1 MVDERAGRSE
11 RDIAVRRRVAET
23 LNRQQGPLRPLPVL
37 MLLGPRGSGKTAFTG
52 HLRQWAQRVPLASI
66 DAEPVGEHGGTPI
79 DVLIETAFQLSA
91 HHDGIPRLGFPALGS
106 LLAAV
111 GTAVDARSRE
121 QAVRDMAEALRAGR
135 AREHSYQELQGIVD
149 GVAQL
154 AGLGLPG
161 WSSVVVPLVQG
172 GVRMRLGLRLR
183 RRLAE
188 TSASGPGRGATADF
202 LVGVNRLYH
211 GYPAQRAEAE
221 RVLLDS
227 FLADLRAA
235 YASGRADRLR
245 TTHCL
250 ALLDNADS
258 SVGEAFLTLLLESR
272 ERSGRPDPLLVVAT
286 ARRRPETLVRAETGS
301 GHRPDY
307 RESWPQ
313 SARFRP
319 LPAGPLLV
327 AGQLRDLSRREVE
340 AQAAA
345 TLDTLPAGSVLPRT
359 DNAVQWLGWIV
370 YEITRGHPAGTAAVL
385 DGLRRMPADLPWD
398 ARVHRCLAPLDGSV
412 QPVPAL
418 SAGPGLLEL
427 LQRDCSAQ
435 LARLMPRA
443 AAGVTLGR
451 AETCESLWEGQE
463 PVLREFVGYCADDL
477 RTVPEP
483 DEGLP
488 ALHRLT
494 RFLLLRRLDGAPEED
509 GQEDGGPG
517 SWKGAHGALRAA
529 AVARGDRR
537 AVAYHDLALD
547 DLGSAVDYLRDR
559 FDETGADEWC
569 ADLAWLQ
576 RAPYRWDGALPEA
589 ARDRYER
596 LVGVA
601 GGDPA
606 RRAITRLL
614 AAGWITPHPRP
625 DGAAQPYGD
634 PLGDPYA
641 ELYPD
646 IVEEFLTLRRPIG
659 NEHDRHVL
667 LRMAQRYERKPW
679 W

>member
-1 MVDERAGRSE
+1 MADGRAGGSE
-11 RDIAVRRRVAET
+11 RDVAVRRHVAAS
-23 LNRQQGPLRPLPVL
+23 LSRQQGPLRPLPALV
-37 MLLGPRGSGKTAFTG
+37 LLGPRGSGKTALTA
-52 HLRQWAQRVPLASI
+52 HLRQWGRRVPLASI
-66 DAEPVGEHGGTPI
+66 DLEPVSERGGTPI
-79 DVLIETAFQLSA
+79 DVLIELAFQLSA
-91 HHDGIPRLGFPALGS
+91 HHDGIPQLGFPALGA

-111 GTAVDARSRE
+111 GTAVDARDRE
-121 QAVRDMAEALRAGR
+121 RAVRDMAEALRAGR
-135 AREHSYQELQGIVD
+135 AREHSYEELQGIVD
-149 GVAQL
+149 GIAQL

-161 WSSVVVPLVQG
+161 WSSVVMPLVQG
-172 GVRMRLGLRLR
+172 GMRLRLGMRLR
-183 RRLAE
+183 RRFAE
-188 TSASGPGRGATADF
+188 TSAAGPGRGATADF

-227 FLADLRAA
+227 FLADLRGA
-235 YASGRADRLR
+235 YATGRADRLR

-258 SVGEAFLTLLLESR
+258 AVGESFLALLLDSR

-286 ARRRPETLVRAETGS
+286 ARRRPEPLVRAETGS

-307 RESWPQ
+307 RESWPRP
-313 SARFRP
+313 ADFRP
-319 LPAGPLLV
+319 LTAGAL
-327 AGQLRDLSRREVE
+327 AGGQLRDLSRREVE
-340 AQAAA
+340 AQAGAA
-345 TLDTLPAGSVLPRT
+345 LDTLPAGSVLPRT
-359 DNAVQWLGWIV
+359 DNAVQWLGWLV
-370 YEITRGHPAGTAAVL
+370 YELTRGHPAGTAAVL
-385 DGLRRMPADLPWD
+385 DTLRRMPADLPWD
-398 ARVHRCLAPLDGSV
+398 ERVHRCLAPLDGSV

-418 SAGPGLLEL
+418 SAGSGLLEL
-427 LQRDCSAQ
+427 LLRDCSAQ
-435 LARLMPRA
+435 LARLMPRT

-451 AETCESLWEGQE
+451 AETCDALWEGQE
-463 PVLREFVGYCADDL
+463 PVLREFVSYSADEL
-477 RTVPEP
+477 RTVPDP

-494 RFLLLRRLDGAPEED
+494 RFLLLRRLDGARGAGD
-509 GQEDGGPG
+509 DPG
-517 SWKGAHGALRAA
+517 TWTGAHRALRAA
-529 AVARGDRR
+529 AVARGDLR
-537 AVAYHDLALD
+537 AVAYHDLALG
-547 DLGSAVDYLRDR
+547 DLSAAVDYLRDR
-559 FDETGADEWC
+559 FDETGADGWC

-576 RAPYRWDGALPEA
+576 RAPCRWDGALPKP

-601 GGDPA
+601 EGDAA

>member
-1 MVDERAGRSE
+1 MADGRAGRSE
-11 RDIAVRRRVAET
+11 RDVAVRRRVAET
-23 LNRQQGPLRPLPVL
+23 LSRQQGPLRPIPAL
-37 MLLGPRGSGKTAFTG
+37 MLLGTRGSGKTALTG
-52 HLRQWAQRVPLASI
+52 HLREWARRVPLASI
-66 DAEPVGEHGGTPI
+66 DLEPVGERGGTPI
-79 DVLIETAFQLSA
+79 DVLIEMAFQLSA
-91 HHDGIPRLGFPALGS
+91 RHDGIPRLGFPALGA

-111 GTAVDARSRE
+111 GTAVDAGSRE
-121 QAVRDMAEALRAGR
+121 RAVRDMAEALRAGR

-154 AGLGLPG
+154 AGFGLPG
-161 WSSVVVPLVQG
+161 WSSVVMPLVQG
-172 GVRMRLGLRLR
+172 GMRMRLGLRLR
-183 RRLAE
+183 RRFAE
-188 TSASGPGRGATADF
+188 TSAAGPGRGGTADF

-227 FLADLRAA
+227 FLADLRGA

-258 SVGEAFLTLLLESR
+258 PVGEAFLTLLLESR
-272 ERSGRPDPLLVVAT
+272 ERSGRPDPLLVVTT

-307 RESWPQ
+307 RESWPRQ
-313 SARFRP
+313 SHFRP
-319 LPAGPLLV
+319 LSAGPLVV

-340 AQAAA
+340 AHAAA
-345 TLDTLPAGSVLPRT
+345 TLDGLPAGSVLPRT

-370 YEITRGHPAGTAAVL
+370 YEVTRGHPAGTAEVL
-385 DGLRRMPADLPWD
+385 DGLRRMPADMPWD
-398 ARVHRCLAPLDGSV
+398 ARMHQCLAPLDGSV
-412 QPVPAL
+412 EPVPAV
-418 SAGPGLLEL
+418 SAGPRLLEL
-427 LQRDCSAQ
+427 LLRDCSAQ

-483 DEGLP
+483 DDGLP

-494 RFLLLRRLDGAPEED
+494 RFLLLRRLDGAPET
-509 GQEDGGPG
+509 GGPG
-517 SWKGAHGALRAA
+517 SWTGAHRALRAA
-529 AVARGDRR
+529 AVTRGDLR

-547 DLGSAVDYLRDR
+547 DLGSAVGYLRDR
-559 FDETGADEWC
+559 FDEVGADAWC

-576 RAPYRWDGALPEA
+576 RAPCRWDGALPEP

-601 GGDPA
+601 GGDAP

-625 DGAAQPYGD
+625 EGAAQPYGD

-659 NEHDRHVL
+659 DEHDRHVL

>member
-1 MVDERAGRSE
+1 MADDRAGRSE
-11 RDIAVRRRVAET
+11 RDIAVRRRVADI
-23 LNRQQGPLRPLPVL
+23 LSRQQGPLRPLPAL
-37 MLLGPRGSGKTAFTG
+37 MLLGPRGSGKTALTG
-52 HLRQWAQRVPLASI
+52 HLSRWAQRVPLASI
-66 DAEPVGEHGGTPI
+66 DLEPVGERGGTPI
-79 DVLIETAFQLSA
+79 DVLIELAFQLGA
-91 HHDGIPRLGFPALGS
+91 RHDGIPQLGFPALGS
-106 LLAAV
+106 LIAAV

-121 QAVRDMAEALRAGR
+121 QAVREMAEALRAGR
-135 AREHSYQELQGIVD
+135 AREHSYEELQGIVD

-154 AGLGLPG
+154 AGIGLPG
-161 WSSVVVPLVQG
+161 WSSVVMPLVQG
-172 GVRMRLGLRLR
+172 GIRMRLGVRLR
-183 RRLAE
+183 RRLAD

-227 FLADLRAA
+227 FLADLRGA

-250 ALLDNADS
+250 ALLDNVDS
-258 SVGEAFLTLLLESR
+258 AVGEAFLTLLLESR
-272 ERSGRPDPLLVVAT
+272 ERSGRPDPLLVVTT
-286 ARRRPETLVRAETGS
+286 ARKRPETLVRAETGS
-301 GHRPDY
+301 GRRPDY

-313 SARFRP
+313 PSHFRP
-319 LPAGPLLV
+319 LSAGPLIA

-340 AQAAA
+340 AHAAA
-345 TLDTLPAGSVLPRT
+345 VLDTLPPGSVLPRT

-385 DGLRRMPADLPWD
+385 DHLRRMPADLPWD
-398 ARVHRCLAPLDGSV
+398 DRVRRCLAPADGSV
-412 QPVPAL
+412 QPVPSL
-418 SAGPGLLEL
+418 SAAPRLLDL
-427 LQRDCSAQ
+427 LLKDCSSQ

-483 DEGLP
+483 DGGLP

-494 RFLLLRRLDGAPEED
+494 RFLLLRRLDGAPD
-509 GQEDGGPG
+509 DGGPG
-517 SWKGAHGALRAA
+517 SWNGAHRALRAA
-529 AVARGDRR
+529 AVARGDLR

-559 FDETGADEWC
+559 FDEVGADEWC

-576 RAPYRWDGALPEA
+576 RAPCRWDGALPEA

-601 GGDPA
+601 GGDAA

-625 DGAAQPYGD
+625 DGTAQPYGD

-659 NEHDRHVL
+659 DEHDRHVL